1 MSLTSYTSHR
11 HLRAR
16 NNLLTEMTIKNLTLF
31 SIISD
36 VIRQYVA
43 TSNTAF
49 FLASSPFFLP
59 AKFSVQANSISN
71 YIPTLT
77 GKNRGVSINKAHRPT
92 TRFFFRFWRCF
103 INLLFNFSKHLF
115 HCHDTV
121 IKHFSC
127 TRRTD
132 KTGFL
137 TYWIDRASI
146 ESRTCFICHQQ
157 FRREVAFL

>member
-16 NNLLTEMTIKNLTLF
+16 NNLPTEMTIKNLKKF

-71 YIPTLT
+71 YIPTHT
-77 GKNRGVSINKAHRPT
+77 GKSRAVSINKAHRPT
-92 TRFFFRFWRCF
+92 TRFFFVFDVV
-103 INLLFNFSKHLF
+103 LLICWLIYQN
-115 HCHDTV
+115 
-121 IKHFSC
+121 
-127 TRRTD
+127 
-132 KTGFL
+132 
-137 TYWIDRASI
+137 
-146 ESRTCFICHQQ
+146 TCFTVMMMCGFQ
-157 FRREVAFL
+157 RLPC